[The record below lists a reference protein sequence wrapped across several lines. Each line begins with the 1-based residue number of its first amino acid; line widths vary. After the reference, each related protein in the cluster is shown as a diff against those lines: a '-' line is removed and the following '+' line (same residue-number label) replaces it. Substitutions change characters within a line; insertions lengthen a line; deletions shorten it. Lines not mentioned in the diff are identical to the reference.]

1 MTKRTQRRDLVKYP
15 LDAVEIMELR
25 KIMLSTIGDTDRRAQ
40 KVMDFMHRAR
50 KHNTERGISPKAVRR
65 DV

>member
-1 MTKRTQRRDLVKYP
+1 MTKRPQRRDLVKYP
-15 LDAVEIMELR
+15 LNPQEILELQ
-25 KIMLSTIGDTDRRAQ
+25 KIMRSNTRKNQRAQ
-40 KVMDFMHRAR
+40 DLLNFMHRAR